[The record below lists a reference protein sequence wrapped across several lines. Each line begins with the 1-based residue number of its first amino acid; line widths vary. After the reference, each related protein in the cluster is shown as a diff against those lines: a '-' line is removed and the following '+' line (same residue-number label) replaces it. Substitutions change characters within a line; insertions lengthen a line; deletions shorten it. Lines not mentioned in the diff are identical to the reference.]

1 MVNSIQQAAEKPVLT
16 ARGNQTPRK
25 LCQYLIDAGKLN
37 PGNVDRACRLQ
48 HEQDQWE
55 PIGSILVK
63 LGLVAERDVAEGLS
77 CQLGLPLVTRQDFP
91 DELPI
96 DEQISPKFLRE
107 NRAVIIDE
115 ESDSITVVMADP
127 RDDYVREA
135 LTLFTGKPV
144 IPRIGLASE
153 IDQAIAQH
161 YESQGGTSVTDRDID
176 AIQFLDDVEQ
186 LKELASE
193 APVVRLVNQM
203 IHQAVDSGASDIHVE
218 PFDGVLKVRYRI
230 DGLLREIEAPPARIT
245 AAVISR
251 IKIMA
256 NLDIAE
262 RRLAQD
268 GRFKMRVRGK
278 AIDLRVST
286 VPTMYGESVVLRLL
300 NRDDVSPDF
309 STLGFSPELERTMQY
324 LLALPHGIL
333 LVTGPTGSGKSTT
346 LYAALMQL
354 NTPERKILTVED
366 PVEYNIEGVNQIQ
379 VKPQIGLTFAS
390 ALRSIVRQDPDIIMI
405 GEMRDGE
412 TAAIAVQS
420 ALTGHLVLSTL
431 HTNDATGSINRLLDM
446 GVEDYLLTSTV
457 NGILAQRLVRTL
469 CLNCREA
476 YTPMNELLMRFGLQR
491 FAGDSPVT
499 LYRAVGCEHCGSTGY
514 SGRSAILELLI
525 MSEPIKQL
533 VMSRSDAGAIARAAA
548 EDGMQFM
555 VDDGMRKVVAGETT
569 IEEVCRV
576 TQAQSLRHPLPAHP
590 AAGAE
595 HEKPAGQE
603 TGLTGEDASATGNT
617 VPGATAAGATN
628 RKELPATLAALPH
641 WTRQHLSTLARQGMR
656 CLIAFLQL
664 AQRQLIALSRRI
676 RRRLFDHAPFQ

>member
-1 MVNSIQQAAEKPVLT
+1 MVNSRKQAVAETVTTTGGDQAPG
-16 ARGNQTPRK
+16 R
-25 LCQYLIDAGKLN
+25 LCQYLVDAGKLN
-37 PGNVDRACRLQ
+37 PGNVERACRLQ

-63 LGLVAERDVAEGLS
+63 LGLVSERDVAEGLS
-77 CQLGLPLVTRQDFP
+77 SQLGLPLVTRKDFP

-96 DEQISPKFLRE
+96 DEQISAKFLKE
-107 NRAVIIDE
+107 NRALIIDE
-115 ESDSITVVMADP
+115 EADSITVVMADP
-127 RDDYVREA
+127 GDHYVREA
-135 LTLFTGKPV
+135 LALFTGKPV
-144 IPRIGLASE
+144 VPRIGVVSE

-161 YESQGGTSVTDRDID
+161 YESQGGTSLADGDID
-176 AIQFLDDVEQ
+176 AVQFLDDVEQ

-193 APVVRLVNQM
+193 APVVRLVNNM
-203 IHQAVDSGASDIHVE
+203 IHQAVESGASDIHVE

-230 DGLLREIEAPPARIT
+230 DGLLRETEAPPARTT

-278 AIDLRVST
+278 AIDLRIST

-300 NRDDVSPDF
+300 NREDVSPDF
-309 STLGFSPELERTMQY
+309 SALGFSPELERSILD

-412 TAAIAVQS
+412 TATIAVQS

-431 HTNDATGSINRLLDM
+431 HTNDAAGSINRLLDM
-446 GVEDYLLTSTV
+446 GVEDYLLTSTI

-469 CLNCREA
+469 CRHCREA
-476 YTPMNELLMRFGLQR
+476 YTPMKELLLRWGLQR
-491 FAGDSPVT
+491 FAGDRPVT

-514 SGRSAILELLI
+514 SGRSAILELLV
-525 MSEPIKQL
+525 MSEPIKRL
-533 VMSRSDAGAIARAAA
+533 VMRRSDAGEIAQAAA
-548 EDGMQFM
+548 QSGMQFM

-576 TQAQSLRHPLPAHP
+576 TQVQQHRHPLSAPPATGAEP
-590 AAGAE
+590 EKAAGQDA
-595 HEKPAGQE
+595 
-603 TGLTGEDASATGNT
+603 TGSASEDAGDASP
-617 VPGATAAGATN
+617 PGATAAGATD
-628 RKELPATLAALPH
+628 REEPVITLGVLRH
-641 WTRQHLSTLARQGMR
+641 WARQQLSTLARH
-656 CLIAFLQL
+656 LIAVLRL
-664 AQRQLIALSRRI
+664 AQRQLIGLSRRI
-676 RRRLFDHAPFQ
+676 RRQLSDHAPSQRGK